1 MRTKAELMKA
11 VRDGELQPIASHTL
25 SNTGG
30 IAICYMDDYSEK
42 VFGYMAYGQKIKE
55 MASKDFFFVKINT
68 ENSGRQFFKVGQL
81 KIYLDEC
88 MRLF

>member
-11 VRDGELQPIASHTL
+11 VRKGELKPIASCTL

-30 IAICYMDDYSEK
+30 IAICYIDDYSEK
-42 VFGYMAYGQKIKE
+42 VFGYMAYGQEEI
-55 MASKDFFFVKINT
+55 ATKDFFFVKMNT
-68 ENSGRQFFKVGQL
+68 ESSGRQFFKVGQL

-88 MRLF
+88 MRLY